1 MQREFNQLILIIRRG
16 LRFGI
21 FIGIKILT
29 VVISAV
35 PFNLFRSNFHL
46 ENFTLNEGTI

>member
-1 MQREFNQLILIIRRG
+1 MQGEFNQLILIIRRG

-21 FIGIKILT
+21 FIGMKILI

-35 PFNLFRSNFHL
+35 PVSAIQSFL
-46 ENFTLNEGTI
+46 